1 MSLQRKDN
9 PSFNN
14 RALNMRQITPYLF
27 ITPAII
33 ALAALVVYPLLYGM
47 YISLFETNLANKW
60 NFVGVKNYLS
70 IFSDS
75 DFFNRIWITLKF
87 TFLVILIHFLLG
99 ILLGIALNRKGKT
112 ITFFRVILILP
123 WLMPDVVVALIFK
136 WLLNPLYGLINN
148 ALLDWGAIESN
159 ISWLSDEFWAF
170 FCIVAV
176 AVWKG
181 YPLVMVNVLAALQSV
196 SSDIYEAAKVDGASG
211 LQTLLRVILPSIKP
225 VLTTTL
231 ILDTVWW
238 FKHYTIIQLLT
249 KGGPGNDTSII
260 SIEIYKQAFEY
271 FKYGKAA
278 AISVVV
284 FLICL
289 LITKL
294 YRRFLES
301 ED

>member
-1 MSLQRKDN
+1 
-9 PSFNN
+9 
-14 RALNMRQITPYLF
+14 MRQITPYLF
-27 ITPAII
+27 ITPAVI

-60 NFVGVKNYLS
+60 NFVGIKNYIS

-87 TFLVILIHFLLG
+87 TFLVIIIHFILG
-99 ILLGIALNRKGKT
+99 IILGIALNRKGKT

-148 ALLDWGAIESN
+148 TLLDWGIIETN

-196 SSDIYEAAKVDGASG
+196 SADIYEAAKVDGAGG
-211 LQTLLRVILPSIKP
+211 LQTLFRVILPSIKP

-294 YRRFLES
+294 YRRFLEG

>member
-1 MSLQRKDN
+1 MSLQRKDK

-136 WLLNPLYGLINN
+136 WLLNPLYCLINN